1 MAERVFGGRYRVTG
15 TLGHGGMA
23 SVYRA
28 VDEQLGREV
37 AVKVFR
43 IGAVD
48 HGERARAEAE
58 IQTLAALRSP
68 SLVTLYD
75 AALDDVDGD
84 SYLVMELVPGSD
96 LDTRLREG
104 PLDTT
109 TTARM
114 GAQVAEGLAAVHA
127 QGIVHRDVK
136 PANVLLESDGEHVK
150 LADFGIALLRDAARV
165 TGTGTVIGTAA
176 YIAPEQVL
184 GREITG
190 QADVYALG
198 LMLLQSLTGTRPF
211 PGTAVESA
219 TARLTRGPEIDQHL
233 PTAWRTLLHV
243 MTAQDPAERPTAA
256 EAARRLR
263 ALERDGSAPATQL
276 LPGAPGAL
284 TRAAGGAAGAAALG
298 GAALGAGGAD
308 AASADQA
315 TRAMPTAVGGPD
327 DATRAYDH
335 TQPHGRPG
343 GQDDVST
350 TVLGT
355 QRGAAA
361 AGGAAAGGALAGA
374 GSGAAGAGAGGA
386 GRPTGTDEP
395 KRRRGPIIAAVVVV
409 LLVLAGIGVALTA
422 LGGDGDDTTPAPT
435 ESGQPSTPTDQ
446 QSSEPEQQPSQQ
458 EQQPSEPAQQPSQ
471 EQQPSEPE
479 QQPSEP
485 EQQPSEPE
493 QEPSQPADDPSV
505 GPEPGGPASNP
516 VEAPQGGTGT
526 GTSTGTG
533 TGTGTGSGGNGN
545 GPGSDSGKGKGKG
558 KGAGAVD
565 TTVDTTVGSLTGGP
579 GKGHGTNPD
588 AG

>member
-1 MAERVFGGRYRVTG
+1 MEERVFGGRYRVTG

-58 IQTLAALRSP
+58 MHTLAALRSP

-75 AALDDVDGD
+75 AALDDEDGD

-176 YIAPEQVL
+176 YISPEQVL
-184 GREITG
+184 GREVTG

-198 LMLLQSLTGTRPF
+198 LLLLQCLTGERPF

-243 MTAQDPAERPTAA
+243 MTAQDPSERPTAA

-263 ALERDGSAPATQL
+263 ALERDGAAPATQL
-276 LPGAPGAL
+276 LPGGPGTL
-284 TRAAGGAAGAAALG
+284 TRAAGGAAGAAAGLA
-298 GAALGAGGAD
+298 GAALGAGGPD
-308 AASADQA
+308 AAHADQATQAMPGVVDGDQA
-315 TRAMPTAVGGPD
+315 TRAMPTAGGAEAP
-327 DATRAYDH
+327 TRAFDR
-335 TQPHGRPG
+335 TG
-343 GQDDVST
+343 GQDDVAT
-350 TVLGT
+350 TVLGA
-355 QRGAAA
+355 QRGAGGA
-361 AGGAAAGGALAGA
+361 GAAAGG
-374 GSGAAGAGAGGA
+374 GAAVGGAAARGAGGA
-386 GRPTGTDEP
+386 TDAAGRGGAAPDEP
-395 KRRRGPIIAAVVVV
+395 KRRRAGIIAAVVIG
-409 LLVLAGIGVALTA
+409 LLVLAGIGVALFA
-422 LGGDGDDTTPAPT
+422 LGGRDDPTPAPT
-435 ESGQPSTPTDQ
+435 G
-446 QSSEPEQQPSQQ
+446 SSEPSTSTDEQT
-458 EQQPSEPAQQPSQ
+458 SEPEQQPSQ
-471 EQQPSEPE
+471 EQQPSEPAQE
-479 QQPSEP
+479 PSEP
-485 EQQPSEPE
+485 AEEPSQEQEPSEPA
-493 QEPSQPADDPSV
+493 QEPSQPADDASV
-505 GPEPGGPASNP
+505 GPQPGGPASNP
-516 VEAPQGGTGT
+516 VEAPQGGPG
-526 GTSTGTG
+526 GN
-533 TGTGTGSGGNGN
+533 GNGN
-545 GPGSDSGKGKGKG
+545 GPGSNSGKG
-558 KGAGAVD
+558 KGAGAAD
-565 TTVDTTVGSLTGGP
+565 TTLDTTVGTLTGDP
-579 GKGHGTNPD
+579 GKGPGR
-588 AG
+588 G

>member
-1 MAERVFGGRYRVTG
+1 MADRVFGGRYRVTG

-48 HGERARAEAE
+48 NGERARAEAE
-58 IQTLAALRSP
+58 IHTLAALRSP

-109 TTARM
+109 TTARV

-176 YIAPEQVL
+176 YISPEQVL
-184 GREITG
+184 GREVTG

-198 LMLLQSLTGTRPF
+198 LVLLQCLTGERPF
-211 PGTAVESA
+211 PGSAVESA

-243 MTAQDPAERPTAA
+243 MTAQDPGERPTAA

-263 ALERDGSAPATQL
+263 ALERDGTAPATQL
-276 LPGAPGAL
+276 LPGSPGSL
-284 TRAAGGAAGAAALG
+284 TRAAGGAAGAAAG
-298 GAALGAGGAD
+298 VAGAALGAGGPD
-308 AASADQA
+308 AAHADQA
-315 TRAMPTAVGGPD
+315 TQAMPTAADSADGAD
-327 DATRAYDH
+327 AATRAYDR
-335 TQPHGRPG
+335 TAPFAQPGAGSG
-343 GQDDVST
+343 GQDDVAT
-350 TVLGT
+350 TVLGA
-355 QRGAAA
+355 QRGGGAAGAAAGGGAAIGGAA
-361 AGGAAAGGALAGA
+361 AGGAAAR
-374 GSGAAGAGAGGA
+374 GAGGA
-386 GRPTGTDEP
+386 GRAGADTDES
-395 KRRRGPIIAAVVVV
+395 KRRRGPIIAAVVVA
-409 LLVLAGIGVALTA
+409 LLVLAGIGVALFA
-422 LGGDGDDTTPAPT
+422 LDRGDETPAPT
-435 ESGQPSTPTDQ
+435 GTSEPSTPTDE
-446 QSSEPEQQPSQQ
+446 QSGETEQQPSEPAEEPSEPAQEPSQ
-458 EQQPSEPAQQPSQ
+458 EQQPSEPAQEPSQ
-471 EQQPSEPE
+471 PAE
-479 QQPSEP
+479 
-485 EQQPSEPE
+485 
-493 QEPSQPADDPSV
+493 EPSQPADDPSV
-505 GPEPGGPASNP
+505 GPQPGGPASNP
-516 VEAPQGGTGT
+516 VEAPQGGN
-526 GTSTGTG
+526 
-533 TGTGTGSGGNGN
+533 GNGN
-545 GPGSDSGKGKGKG
+545 GPGSNSGKG
-558 KGAGAVD
+558 KGAGTTD
-565 TTVDTTVGSLTGGP
+565 TTVDTTVGSLTEGPAKGP
-579 GKGHGTNPD
+579 GRG
-588 AG
+588 

>member
-68 SLVTLYD
+68 ALVTLYD

-104 PLDTT
+104 PLDTA
-109 TTARM
+109 TTARV

-184 GREITG
+184 GREISG

-198 LMLLQSLTGTRPF
+198 LMLLQCLTGERPF

-298 GAALGAGGAD
+298 GAALGASGAG
-308 AASADQA
+308 AASADEA
-315 TRAMPTAVGGPD
+315 TQAMPTAAGPSAGGPD
-327 DATRAYDH
+327 DATRAYDR
-335 TQPHGRPG
+335 TAPYGRP
-343 GQDDVST
+343 GQDDVAT

-355 QRGAAA
+355 QRGAAAGGAAAGGAA

-374 GSGAAGAGAGGA
+374 GGTGGS
-386 GRPTGTDEP
+386 GTDRADSDAP

-409 LLVLAGIGVALTA
+409 LLVLAGIGIALFA
-422 LGGDGDDTTPAPT
+422 LGGDDGDTTPAPT
-435 ESGQPSTPTDQ
+435 ESGQPSAPSEQ
-446 QSSEPEQQPSQQ
+446 QSSEPEQQPSQEQ
-458 EQQPSEPAQQPSQ
+458 QQPSEP

-493 QEPSQPADDPSV
+493 QQPSQPADDPSV

-526 GTSTGTG
+526 GTGNN
-533 TGTGTGSGGNGN
+533 GNGN
-545 GPGSDSGKGKGKG
+545 GPGSNSGKG
-558 KGAGAVD
+558 KGAGALD
-565 TTVDTTVGSLTGGP
+565 TTTVDQTSGTTVGSLPGGP
-579 GKGHGTNPD
+579 G
-588 AG
+588 AGPGQG

>member
-1 MAERVFGGRYRVTG
+1 MADRVFGGRYRVTG

-109 TTARM
+109 TTARV

-198 LMLLQSLTGTRPF
+198 LMLLQSLTGERPF

-219 TARLTRGPEIDQHL
+219 TARLTRGPVIDQHL

-284 TRAAGGAAGAAALG
+284 TPAAAGAAAVG
-298 GAALGAGGAD
+298 GAALGAGGAAAAA
-308 AASADQA
+308 AASADEA
-315 TRAMPTAVGGPD
+315 TRAMPTAAAAGSPD
-327 DATRAYDH
+327 DATRAYDR
-335 TQPHGRPG
+335 TTPTPRPSG
-343 GQDDVST
+343 HDDVAT

-361 AGGAAAGGALAGA
+361 GAAAGGAVAGGA
-374 GSGAAGAGAGGA
+374 AAAAGAGGTGGP
-386 GRPTGTDEP
+386 GRTAATADDGS

-409 LLVLAGIGVALTA
+409 LLVLAGIGVALAA
-422 LGGDGDDTTPAPT
+422 LDRGDDTTPAPT
-435 ESGQPSTPTDQ
+435 ESGQSSTPSDE
-446 QSSEPEQQPSQQ
+446 SSEPEQQPSQP
-458 EQQPSEPAQQPSQ
+458 EQQPSQPSQ
-471 EQQPSEPE
+471 EPSEPE

-485 EQQPSEPE
+485 SQESSEPEQQPS
-493 QEPSQPADDPSV
+493 QPVDDPTV
-505 GPEPGGPASNP
+505 GPQPGGPASNP
-516 VEAPQGGTGT
+516 VQGPQGGTGNN
-526 GTSTGTG
+526 
-533 TGTGTGSGGNGN
+533 GNGN
-545 GPGSDSGKGKGKG
+545 GPGSNSGKGKDKG
-558 KGAGAVD
+558 DGTGAVD
-565 TTVDTTVGSLTGGP
+565 TTVDTTVGSLTEGP
-579 GKGHGTNPD
+579 GKGHGK
-588 AG
+588 G

>member
-386 GRPTGTDEP
+386 GRPTDRDEP

-545 GPGSDSGKGKGKG
+545 GNGPGSNSGKGKG